1 MKADLGHRALHCL
14 ACSKASS
21 PNVGALEK
29 EETPGMIV
37 QMLGCWKWV
46 IGVVALLV
54 VSDSVVYL
62 SSRTSPSRNRK
73 SCLNL
78 MDA

>member
-14 ACSKASS
+14 ACCKASS
-21 PNVGALEK
+21 PNVDALEK
-29 EETPGMIV
+29 EGTPGMIV
-37 QMLGCWKWV
+37 QMLEVG

-54 VSDSVVYL
+54 VSDSVVDL
-62 SSRTSPSRNRK
+62 SSRTSQSRIHK
-73 SCLNL
+73 SCLKL